1 MLNQCSWTNDWWKT
15 IAHTEWS
22 KGGWMCRHRLQ
33 QWGSNWSILRVSD
46 TDCEPS
52 FCNCNISNRPILLFA
67 KPDDINTGIIMFRYC
82 TGKVGHDHLSSQEQI
97 FTSRIFDSNSL
108 EEVVA
113 HWHSHRQCRGET
125 KRRQGKDCRDGR
137 MGGCVVRHVSAG
149 EASAMSVICHT
160 NNSKASGLYTTSPPL
175 VPIAFAT
182 ASVIT
187 IFPAN
192 PNPLDL
198 VQLSKSYNSYHVPSS
213 WPFAHGTS
221 KHSTQRLRSVPWKV
235 FQCRTRVRMGAGVFH
250 LKLRPPPSCKK
261 PPTVISAAHSSNS
274 WDTVQQ
280 SKHIIAWI
288 IFTYEYFMG
297 KGLE

>member
-1 MLNQCSWTNDWWKT
+1 MEN
-15 IAHTEWS
+15 H
-22 KGGWMCRHRLQ
+22 
-33 QWGSNWSILRVSD
+33 
-46 TDCEPS
+46 
-52 FCNCNISNRPILLFA
+52 
-67 KPDDINTGIIMFRYC
+67 
-82 TGKVGHDHLSSQEQI
+82 
-97 FTSRIFDSNSL
+97 SL

-160 NNSKASGLYTTSPPL
+160 NNSWASGLYTTSPPL

-182 ASVIT
+182 TSVIT

-213 WPFAHGTS
+213 WPFAHSTF
-221 KHSTQRLRSVPWKV
+221 KHSTQRIRSVPWNV
-235 FQCRTRVRMGAGVFH
+235 FQCRMRVRMGAGVFH

-261 PPTVISAAHSSNS
+261 PPTVISRAHSSNS

-280 SKHIIAWI
+280 SKYIEAWMI
-288 IFTYEYFMG
+288 LIYEYFRA
-297 KGLE
+297 KGLETGQFRNCLVNELPSFSGVGLSCCFPNQSMCRGEAMRNGGEGVDWELTSPSGAVERSTRHKPGHMSQFPRVVLCR